1 MSVRW
6 SFDRRAAVRLRLAR
20 THAPHPHR
28 RVAAGSRPRSAGGGL
43 GGSRDRDRPRPAV
56 QRSADGLYV
65 GGLEEAS
72 WVEISDSRLD
82 GRITIATSA
91 TNDGLGPTLDSDV
104 ISNAYR
110 IVTTEGAWVGQP
122 SAWFWLEDDTIS
134 HRVHVL
140 SGQGAYKGLTAL
152 MELSGDLSWNGPI
165 DVAGIIYEG
174 ELPEPPPFALAD

>member
-1 MSVRW
+1 LEVAWVAGVQGQLVGDGHSRDHRVIRPCVGL
-6 SFDRRAAVRLRLAR
+6 STD
-20 THAPHPHR
+20 APRPHR
-28 RVAAGSRPRSAGGGL
+28 RVTAGSRPRPAGGGL

-122 SAWFWLEDDTIS
+122 SAWFWLEDETIS
-134 HRVHVL
+134 ETR
-140 SGQGAYKGLTAL
+140 Y
-152 MELSGDLSWNGPI
+152 
-165 DVAGIIYEG
+165 
-174 ELPEPPPFALAD
+174 